1 MTPTPDIE
9 WAKLSW
15 TMITAL
21 ATGVAAV
28 ATGIWAVLTWV
39 IQRMKDRKIERQRTC
54 AFYVHPFMFAA
65 DELQS
70 RLYNILELRG
80 LEPLTDPTSPHAFA
94 EETVYLI
101 AQYLGWE
108 RSILR
113 HGPYTGD
120 AQIVRLI
127 SAIRD
132 AFATDK
138 LGRDIRFFR
147 PDQGAIAQLMMRR
160 AEGQLGVEL
169 EVMPF
174 HEFLRAFQPAA
185 PLPRTIPALL
195 GWDVA
200 PHETPP
206 LAEITSLSRAV
217 AILKATRDPEKPPAA
232 LRLVQVQTR
241 LVELLTYLE
250 DKEKLSLFDGVR
262 RVASEEKHTPANW
275 SSYSM

>member
-15 TMITAL
+15 TIVAAL
-21 ATGVAAV
+21 ATGMAAV
-28 ATGIWAVLTWV
+28 ATGIWAVFTWV
-39 IQRMKDRKIERQRTC
+39 VQRLKDRKIERQRI
-54 AFYVHPFMFAA
+54 AALYVHPFMFAA

-80 LEPLTDPTSPHAFA
+80 LQPLTDPTSPHPFA

-132 AFATDK
+132 AFATDT
-138 LGRDIRFFR
+138 LGGEIRFFR

-160 AEGQLGVEL
+160 VGGQLGVEL

-174 HEFLRAFQPAA
+174 HEFFRALQPA
-185 PLPRTIPALL
+185 PQPPGTVRALL
-195 GWDVA
+195 GWAVA
-200 PHETPP
+200 TAERAP
-206 LAEITSLSRAV
+206 LAEVTSLTRAV
-217 AILKATRDPEKPPAA
+217 ATLKVASNPDRPPAA
-232 LRLVQVQTR
+232 QRLAQVQTR
-241 LVELLTYLE
+241 LVDLLMYLE
-250 DKEKLSLFDGVR
+250 AKEKVSLFDGVR
-262 RVASEEKHTPANW
+262 RVASEERHTDHRG
-275 SSYSM
+275 

>member
-15 TMITAL
+15 AMITAL

-28 ATGIWAVLTWV
+28 ATAMWAVFTWV
-39 IQRMKDRKIERQRTC
+39 IQRLKDRKSERLRT
-54 AFYVHPFMFAA
+54 AALYVHPFMFAA

-80 LEPLTDPTSPHAFA
+80 LEPLADHTIHHPFA
-94 EETVYLI
+94 EETVYLV

-113 HGPYTGD
+113 HGPYTAD
-120 AQIVRLI
+120 PQIVRLV

-132 AFATDK
+132 TFATDS
-138 LGRDIRFFR
+138 LGQDIRFFR

-160 AEGQLGVEL
+160 VGGQLGVEL

-174 HEFLRAFQPAA
+174 HEFLRALQPAPSPPGA
-185 PLPRTIPALL
+185 VRALL
-195 GWDVA
+195 GWVA
-200 PHETPP
+200 AAAERPP
-206 LAEITSLSRAV
+206 LAEISSLSRAV
-217 AILKATRDPEKPPAA
+217 TTLKLASDPDRPPAA
-232 LRLVQVQTR
+232 RRLARLQTR
-241 LVELLTYLE
+241 LVDLLTYLE
-250 DKEKLSLFDGVR
+250 AKEKLSLFDGVR
-262 RVASEEKHTPANW
+262 RVASEEKHSA
-275 SSYSM
+275 